1 MNRSQLNGFRA
12 TTGLGQ
18 GSVRNAN
25 TRSNDKMA
33 GYNSFPKDQV
43 PTFENPGMQQSPM
56 QPQGGGFGG
65 GGFVP
70 SEYGGMFNG
79 QKPMQ
84 MGGFQQQP
92 PPDAGGGGNMPS
104 VGSAV
109 MPQFSRPNGM
119 LPQSG
124 YNRFANR
131 FAAAG
136 GNVAAP
142 PSWAPQ
148 NPMLA
153 QRRPRPQPGPAA
165 PPPAWK
171 PEDGS
176 IGLPPPNGF

>member
-33 GYNSFPKDQV
+33 GYNSFPQEQA
-43 PTFENPGMQQSPM
+43 PAWENPGLQQAPAM
-56 QPQGGGFGG
+56 PQGGGF
-65 GGFVP
+65 
-70 SEYGGMFNG
+70 
-79 QKPMQ
+79 
-84 MGGFQQQP
+84 QQP
-92 PPDAGGGGNMPS
+92 PQEGTGLQPAGGFSGP
-104 VGSAV
+104 VQ
-109 MPQFSRPNGM
+109 PQFSRPNGM

-148 NPMLA
+148 NPLLA
-153 QRRPRPQPGPAA
+153 QRRPRPQPGPPA
-165 PPPAWK
+165 PVVSWK